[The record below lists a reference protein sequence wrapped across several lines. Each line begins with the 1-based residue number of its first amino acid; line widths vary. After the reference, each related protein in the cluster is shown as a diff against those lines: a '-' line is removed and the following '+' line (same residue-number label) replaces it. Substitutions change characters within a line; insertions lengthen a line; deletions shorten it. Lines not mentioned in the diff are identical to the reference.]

1 MMTEAELKAG
11 IERREQTIKGGLRA
25 ERNRAN
31 ISQAD
36 CAAAIGANRATLSAW
51 EQGAGSIGLEEAWRL
66 ADLFGITLDQLAGR
80 NLMTAG
86 T

>member
-1 MMTEAELKAG
+1 MTDSELKEA
-11 IERREQTIKGGLRA
+11 IERREQSIKGGLRA
-25 ERNRAN
+25 ERNRVN

-36 CAAAIGANRATLSAW
+36 CAAAIGANRATVSSW

-80 NLMTAG
+80 SLTGAPA
-86 T
+86 